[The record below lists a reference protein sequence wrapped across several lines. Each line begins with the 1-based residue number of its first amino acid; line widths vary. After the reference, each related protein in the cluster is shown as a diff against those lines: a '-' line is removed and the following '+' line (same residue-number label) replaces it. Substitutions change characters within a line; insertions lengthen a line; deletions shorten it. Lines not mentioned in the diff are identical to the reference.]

1 VIYQKLSEIYGWTPT
16 QINELTLFQ
25 VAVYMGGI
33 TPEHG
38 KIKMSPIEAQAY
50 LQHLR
55 ETS

>member
-1 VIYQKLSEIYGWTPT
+1 VIYQKLSEVYGWTPT

-38 KIKMSPIEAQAY
+38 KIKLSPIEAQAY

-55 ETS
+55 EVP